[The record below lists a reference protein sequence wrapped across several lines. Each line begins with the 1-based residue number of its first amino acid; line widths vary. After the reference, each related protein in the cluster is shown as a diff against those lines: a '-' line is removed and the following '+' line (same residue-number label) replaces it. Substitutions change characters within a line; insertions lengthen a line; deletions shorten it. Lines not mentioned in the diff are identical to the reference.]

1 MEPARFDI
9 YLTGRLA
16 DGLDQATAA
25 ARLAQLF
32 RSTPEVM
39 ANLVTG
45 KPQALKRGVDQATAA
60 KYREALQRAGVEAAV
75 RDAVTP
81 PAPVSAPATG
91 EALTGG
97 DSATGLTLAP
107 IGADVL
113 TTTERRPA
121 VVAEIDTSHLR
132 LESVGGSTSGRAV
145 FGPLD
150 EPAPA
155 ATPADRRE
163 PDNPFRLDNTHAG
176 AFTLAPADV
185 ELLTDAERSQPPLSV
200 PQAPALTLA
209 EPGADL
215 LTATERPPAPPPVT
229 PDISQLRLA
238 DS

>member
-1 MEPARFDI
+1 MDPARFDI

-45 KPQALKRGVDQATAA
+45 KPQALKRGVDQATAT

-75 RDAVTP
+75 REAAPTP
-81 PAPVSAPATG
+81 SPSTSTPAASEPASALSLAPV
-91 EALTGG
+91 
-97 DSATGLTLAP
+97 
-107 IGADVL
+107 GADVL
-113 TTTERRPA
+113 KPTERRPD
-121 VVAEIDTSHLR
+121 VVASIDTSHLR
-132 LESVGGSTSGRAV
+132 LESVSGSTCGRAV
-145 FGPLD
+145 FGLPD

-155 ATPADRRE
+155 ATSADRRE
-163 PDNPFRLDNTHAG
+163 PDDPFRLDNERAG
-176 AFTLAPADV
+176 AFTLAPADAD
-185 ELLTDAERSQPPLSV
+185 LLTDAERTQPPLSV

-215 LTATERPPAPPPVT
+215 LSAAERPPAPPPVA

-238 DS
+238 DN